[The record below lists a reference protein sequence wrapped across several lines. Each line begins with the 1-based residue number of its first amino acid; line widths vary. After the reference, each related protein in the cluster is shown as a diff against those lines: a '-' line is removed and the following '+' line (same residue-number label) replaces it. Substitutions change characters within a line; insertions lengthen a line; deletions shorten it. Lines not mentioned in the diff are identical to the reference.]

1 MAHLRN
7 RLPPTNALVTF
18 EAVARHLSFTAAAR
32 ELGVSQA
39 ATSRQVK
46 NLEEHLAVR
55 LLDRDHRGTRLT
67 PAGEQLYLAVSMAF
81 SHIAGT
87 TDRLRR
93 DARGTS
99 LTVATSVAF
108 STYWLMPRLGD
119 FHARHPD
126 LELRLVTSDDEAD
139 WFADDVDIA
148 VVFGGAMRIGVE
160 SHRLF
165 GDEVMAVCHPDRL
178 TGRPDR
184 LTPADLAK
192 EPLLHTDSKH
202 PSWLSWQQW
211 LAAWGIEEE
220 RRLSGPHFN
229 SYAITLQA
237 ALDGRGIALGWR
249 RLIARHLEDGRL
261 VQAAVDVLVPQDGYD
276 LVIPEA
282 SAATTATRAFR
293 DWIVTEAKRDWS

>member
-67 PAGEQLYLAVSMAF
+67 
-81 SHIAGT
+81 
-87 TDRLRR
+87 
-93 DARGTS
+93 TS

-178 TGRPDR
+178 TGRPER

>member
-1 MAHLRN
+1 MSYLRG

-46 NLEEHLAVR
+46 NLEDHLALR
-55 LLDRDHRGTRLT
+55 LFDRDRRGTRLT

-108 STYWLMPRLGD
+108 STFWLMPRLGD

-139 WFADDVDIA
+139 WVADDVDIA
-148 VVFGGAMRIGVE
+148 VVFGGTTRAGVT
-160 SHRLF
+160 SQQLF
-165 GDEVMAVCHPDRL
+165 GDEVMAVCHPNYL
-178 TGRPDR
+178 AARPGPTSFD
-184 LTPADLAK
+184 DLSD
-192 EPLLHTDSKH
+192 ETFLHTDFKH

-211 LAAWGIEEE
+211 LAACGIEGE
-220 RRLSGPHFN
+220 RKLSGPHFN

-249 RLIARHLEDGRL
+249 RLIGPYLEDGRL
-261 VQAAVDVLVPQDGYD
+261 VQAAVEVLVPEGGYD

-282 SAATTATRAFR
+282 PAATKATRAFGDWILAEAAR
-293 DWIVTEAKRDWS
+293 DWG